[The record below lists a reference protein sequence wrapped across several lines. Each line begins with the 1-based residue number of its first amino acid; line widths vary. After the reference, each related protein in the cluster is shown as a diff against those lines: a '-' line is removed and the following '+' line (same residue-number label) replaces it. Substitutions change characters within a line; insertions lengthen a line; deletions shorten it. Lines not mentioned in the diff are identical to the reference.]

1 MARAGSQPKRKSKQV
16 TVLGDDLVCR
26 FYTLFNPEMNT
37 NFVLSIKFELKLN
50 SDMKNLMLII
60 AIMFA
65 ASGSNGQQ
73 IKPSN
78 SGYAPANG
86 IKIYYEIYGEG
97 KPLVLL
103 HGAFY
108 TIEMNWGQL
117 IPELS
122 KTRKVIAIEM
132 QGHGHTPFSERKL
145 SITTLASDVEK
156 VMDYLKID
164 SADVAGYSMGGSVA
178 YQFAVQSPKR
188 LRKLVIISSTYKT
201 NGWLPIVNGAFK
213 DFKPEFFDNTPIKAA
228 YDAVAPDTTKW
239 RNFLEQMFVFAK
251 EPFNVGDSN
260 IAKIAAPVLII
271 SGDNDGTDK
280 IELMKTY
287 KLLGGGVSA
296 DLQPMPKSQLAIV
309 PSQGHVSLMMQTTTI
324 LTYLNGFLK

>member
-1 MARAGSQPKRKSKQV
+1 MKEIKLLLLLLLATAAGNAQSLKP
-16 TVLGDDLVCR
+16 
-26 FYTLFNPEMNT
+26 
-37 NFVLSIKFELKLN
+37 LS
-50 SDMKNLMLII
+50 
-60 AIMFA
+60 
-65 ASGSNGQQ
+65 
-73 IKPSN
+73 

-86 IKIYYEIYGEG
+86 IKVYYEVYGKGE
-97 KPLVLL
+97 PIILL

-108 TIEMNWGQL
+108 TISMNWGQL

-145 SITTLASDVEK
+145 DIVTLASDVEK

-164 SADVAGYSMGGSVA
+164 RADVAGYSMGGSVA

-201 NGWLPIVNGAFK
+201 KGWLPVVNGAFK
-213 DFKPEFFDNTPIKAA
+213 DFKPELFDQSPLKTG
-228 YDAVAPDTTKW
+228 YDAVAPDKKKW
-239 RNFLEQMFVFAK
+239 RKFLKQMFDFSHV
-251 EPFNVGDSN
+251 PFNVGDAR

-271 SGDNDGTDK
+271 SGDNDGLDK

-287 KLLGGGVSA
+287 ELLGGGVSA
-296 DLQPMPKSQLAIV
+296 DLSPMPKSQLAIV
-309 PSQGHVSLMMQTTTI
+309 PSQSHVSLMMQTATI
-324 LTYLNGFLK
+324 LSYLTNFLK

>member
-1 MARAGSQPKRKSKQV
+1 MKSLLKI
-16 TVLGDDLVCR
+16 
-26 FYTLFNPEMNT
+26 YNP
-37 NFVLSIKFELKLN
+37 FR
-50 SDMKNLMLII
+50 LILLI
-60 AIMFA
+60 AIMFI
-65 ASGSNGQQ
+65 GSSSSGQQ

-78 SGYAPANG
+78 SGYAPVNG
-86 IKIYYEIYGEG
+86 INVYYEVYGEG
-97 KPLVLL
+97 RPLVLL

-108 TIEMNWGQL
+108 TIDMNWGQL

-132 QGHGHTPFSERKL
+132 QGHGHTPFSDREL
-145 SITTLASDVEK
+145 SITTLANDVEK

-201 NGWLPIVNGAFK
+201 NGWLPIVNGGLK
-213 DFKPEFFDNTPIKAA
+213 NFKPEFFDNTPIKTA
-228 YDAVAPDTTKW
+228 YDAVAPDKTKW
-239 RNFLEQMFVFAK
+239 SKFLEQMFAFAK
-251 EPFNVGDSN
+251 VPFDVGDSN
-260 IAKIAAPVLII
+260 ISKIAAPVLII

-280 IELMKTY
+280 VELMKTY
-287 KLLGGGVSA
+287 QLLGGGVSA

-324 LTYLNGFLK
+324 LNYLNGFLK